1 MKLIHIYLAT
11 TAKAPR
17 NQRAYAGY
25 VLEYDTAGGPLTL
38 SDFKELVDVTRNQA
52 DLLALIEALRH
63 LKNRGMRLQIY
74 TDSDHIA
81 SAFEKGWI
89 ENWVRAGWKT
99 AKGAPV
105 KNKEEW
111 IEVLRLLAGQA
122 FCFEVKQPHEYSG
135 WLERELRK
143 REEKDV

>member
-1 MKLIHIYLAT
+1 MKLIRIYLAT
-11 TAKAPR
+11 TAKAPK
-17 NQRAYAGY
+17 NPRAHVGY

-38 SDFKELVDVTRNQA
+38 SDFKELLDVTKHQA
-52 DLLALIEALRH
+52 DLLALIEALRR

-81 SAFEKGWI
+81 SAFEKGWV
-89 ENWVRAGWKT
+89 ERWARAGWRT

-105 KNKEEW
+105 KNREEW
-111 IEVLRLLAGQA
+111 LEVLRLLAGQA
-122 FCFEVKQPHEYSG
+122 FCFEIKKPHAYRG

>member
-1 MKLIHIYLAT
+1 MKLIRIYLAT
-11 TAKAPR
+11 TAKAPK
-17 NQRAYAGY
+17 NPRAYAGY

-38 SDFKELVDVTRNQA
+38 SDFKELSGVTRNQA
-52 DLLALIEALRH
+52 DLLALIEALRR

-81 SAFEKGWI
+81 SAFEKGWV
-89 ENWVRAGWKT
+89 ERWARAGWRT
-99 AKGAPV
+99 AKGAQV

-111 IEVLRLLAGQA
+111 LEVLRLLAGQA
-122 FCFEVKQPHEYSG
+122 FCFEVKKTHEYRG
-135 WLERELRK
+135 WLERELKK

>member
-1 MKLIHIYLAT
+1 MKLIRIYLAT
-11 TAKAPR
+11 TAKAPK
-17 NQRAYAGY
+17 NPRAYAGY

-38 SDFKELVDVTRNQA
+38 SDFKELSGVTRNQA
-52 DLLALIEALRH
+52 DLLALIEALRR

-81 SAFEKGWI
+81 SAFEKGWV
-89 ENWVRAGWKT
+89 ERWARAGWRT
-99 AKGAPV
+99 AKGAQV

-111 IEVLRLLAGQA
+111 LEVLRLLAGQA
-122 FCFEVKQPHEYSG
+122 FCFEVKKPHAYRG
-135 WLERELRK
+135 WLERELKK